1 MFENIERI
9 QTWVW
14 TRKKGFMARH
24 EGLRLCWVFCA
35 GSSKQRKREEDDRAN
50 ILFCANIYLS
60 VIFCRS
66 ARLFC
71 GTFSNGTFSDYHV
84 FWSVCSTFNRLGAQS
99 LVFKMCTWGKERR
112 SGRNCLLP
120 GSGGWLSKWGRG
132 WAWGCRP
139 RCPPLWCWPAWSPCT
154 WRTKRLIKILST
166 ELKNPT

>member
-1 MFENIERI
+1 MFDNIERI
-9 QTWVW
+9 QTRVW
-14 TRKKGFMARH
+14 TRKKRIMARH
-24 EGLRLCWVFCA
+24 KGLWLCWLFCD
-35 GSSKQRKREEDDRAN
+35 GTSEQRNREDDDRAK

-60 VIFCRS
+60 VMFCRS

-71 GTFSNGTFSDYHV
+71 ETFSNETFSQLLRLLIGL
-84 FWSVCSTFNRLGAQS
+84 FNRLGTQS

-112 SGRNCLLP
+112 LERRRSGREHLLP

-154 WRTKRLIKILST
+154 WRT
-166 ELKNPT
+166 